1 MSLRT
6 PASAPLSS
14 AASAPLLR
22 PTRARPKR
30 VTHFEGGTLFLNAQD
45 AEAVDEERQRRRNA
59 AYVVAEARMR
69 SLLEV
74 PDPTIAR
81 SARAAARRAA
91 CPYAVADEPDDEAN
105 SSAHVGG
112 LELDNSSAHV
122 GGLEADAEPAAPE
135 APAPAAPVLT
145 GLLIGANDVP
155 AVRRKKRV
163 EPQPGFFSAGA
174 GALLDERRVGD
185 NPLLWADPTPPPR
198 PSRRRAARPA
208 WMPEVAPEP
217 ASPVGDGD
225 GAVEDDDDAAAT
237 TPPRRRPV
245 YLPPRARHSSFFASP
260 PRRPS
265 TADPAAG
272 RPEALFGSGVD
283 AAHHRYEATPPK
295 QRAYAWGEGG
305 GFEGGGFGGGGGEAR
320 SRRIMALQ
328 ATCGVYGY

>member
-1 MSLRT
+1 MGGSVGMVRGVQQPREGADDATPQHFTARAARASSSAGAWAVTMSVT
-6 PASAPLSS
+6 ALSS

-74 PDPTIAR
+74 PDPSIAR

-91 CPYAVADEPDDEAN
+91 CPYAVADEP
-105 SSAHVGG
+105 VGG

-122 GGLEADAEPAAPE
+122 VGLEADAEPAAPE
-135 APAPAAPVLT
+135 APAPVAPVLT
-145 GLLIGANDVP
+145 GLLIGADDVP

-174 GALLDERRVGD
+174 GAQLDERRVGD

-217 ASPVGDGD
+217 VSPVGDDD
-225 GAVEDDDDAAAT
+225 GAVEDDDDDDEAPT

-245 YLPPRARHSSFFASP
+245 YLPPRARHSGP
-260 PRRPS
+260 V
-265 TADPAAG
+265 G
-272 RPEALFGSGVD
+272 R
-283 AAHHRYEATPPK
+283 HT
-295 QRAYAWGEGG
+295 
-305 GFEGGGFGGGGGEAR
+305 
-320 SRRIMALQ
+320 
-328 ATCGVYGY
+328 

>member
-1 MSLRT
+1 MSL
-6 PASAPLSS
+6 AVGSAALSS

-69 SLLEV
+69 VLFEV
-74 PDPTIAR
+74 PDPSIAR

-91 CPYAVADEPDDEAN
+91 CPYAVADEPDEAN

-217 ASPVGDGD
+217 AGPVGD
-225 GAVEDDDDAAAT
+225 AAEDDDEEEAPT
-237 TPPRRRPV
+237 TPPPRRP
-245 YLPPRARHSSFFASP
+245 LPPRARSSFFASP

-272 RPEALFGSGVD
+272 RRRRLRQRRRRRPSPLRGH
-283 AAHHRYEATPPK
+283 AAE

-305 GFEGGGFGGGGGEAR
+305 GLEGGGFGGGGGEAR